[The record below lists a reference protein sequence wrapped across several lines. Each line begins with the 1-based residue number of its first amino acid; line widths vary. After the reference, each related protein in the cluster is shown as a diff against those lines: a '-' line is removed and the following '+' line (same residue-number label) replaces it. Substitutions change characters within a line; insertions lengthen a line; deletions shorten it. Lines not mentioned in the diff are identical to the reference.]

1 MIVKKIMKHLNK
13 KAINFDEVTNERMNE
28 IKTLIKKVNYNN
40 FTYIILQK
48 KIFQKDLSVLNLH

>member
-28 IKTLIKKVNYNN
+28 IKTLIQKVNYNN

-48 KIFQKDLSVLNLH
+48 KIFQKDLSVLNLQ